1 MGKLLE
7 VNNLSISF
15 TQYVQGLNR
24 HDLKVISDL
33 SLDIEESEIVAVLG
47 SSGSGKSLLA
57 HTILGIL
64 PYNAHVTGEVKY
76 KGEVLDQDKKEK
88 IRGKEICLIPQ
99 SVNFLDPLMKVSQQA
114 VGECKDDDE
123 RKEKKL
129 KQREVFAKY
138 GLDESVDDLYPFELS
153 GGMARK
159 VLLSTALLNDPDLL
173 IADEPTPG
181 LDSKSVEETI
191 QDIRKLKEQGK
202 GVLLITHEIDVA
214 LKTADRIAIFYSG
227 YVIEINKVENFLNS
241 ENLLHPYTKA
251 LVDALPHNG
260 FKLTEGVQPLEEV
273 SGCPYYEN
281 CPISSDKCA
290 NNKPE
295 LIEHNGAMIRCFN
308 FNKAVSEDS
317 VSEEVVDGVVSE
329 APVEDSVSEA
339 PVEDSVSEE
348 VVDGVVSEA
357 PVEDSVSEE
366 VVDEVVSEEV
376 IEEPITEEIAEEVND
391 EEANDGA

>member
-138 GLDESVDDLYPFELS
+138 GLDKSVDDLYPFELS

-273 SGCPYYEN
+273 LGCPYYEN

-329 APVEDSVSEA
+329 APVEDSVSE
-339 PVEDSVSEE
+339 
-348 VVDGVVSEA
+348 
-357 PVEDSVSEE
+357 E
-366 VVDEVVSEEV
+366 VVDEVVEEH
-376 IEEPITEEIAEEVND
+376 ITEEIAEEVND